1 MFDENASIVIY
12 GKTLVNGMESPVE
25 FIPSADKKWK
35 GIIAVG
41 GSVTVNG
48 LRIKGALAALS
59 LKNTEGSVEN
69 GVISDSD
76 TGLAISGT
84 PAVSLKGLTISGNKT
99 GVELQKTD
107 AKIIQSAIFQNADG
121 IVLKDFS
128 GEIKDNNIF
137 DNGRNISSEPASKI
151 GANYLGSIN
160 IDEMKV
166 SGVSL
171 TKTYD
176 NKLPDGKIVD
186 AISNPYAS
194 LTQDE
199 RQKKALELMIEAGGY
214 FRQSNYGKASSRFEE
229 ALKAFP
235 TADTYYYLA
244 LCYQG
249 MKEDEK
255 ALKYLKEGVEKFP
268 KDSTLQKALGLMYYQ
283 AGNETEAKKA
293 FEEVLRLSPEDRQ
306 VKFLLER
313 MGN

>member
-1 MFDENASIVIY
+1 M
-12 GKTLVNGMESPVE
+12 
-25 FIPSADKKWK
+25 
-35 GIIAVG
+35 
-41 GSVTVNG
+41 
-48 LRIKGALAALS
+48 
-59 LKNTEGSVEN
+59 
-69 GVISDSD
+69 
-76 TGLAISGT
+76 
-84 PAVSLKGLTISGNKT
+84 
-99 GVELQKTD
+99 
-107 AKIIQSAIFQNADG
+107 
-121 IVLKDFS
+121 
-128 GEIKDNNIF
+128 
-137 DNGRNISSEPASKI
+137 
-151 GANYLGSIN
+151 
-160 IDEMKV
+160 
-166 SGVSL
+166 
-171 TKTYD
+171 
-176 NKLPDGKIVD
+176 D
-186 AISNPYAS
+186 AISNPFAS

-293 FEEVLRLSPEDRQ
+293 FEEVIRLSPEDRQ